1 MKIKSEYI
9 VMDENNNMF
18 KAILL
23 DNGTYLKYVDRAG
36 RYEEIGKEYFD
47 ECTIRMHI

>member
-1 MKIKSEYI
+1 MRIEKEFI
-9 VMDENNNMF
+9 VMDEQNNMF

-36 RYEEIGKEYFD
+36 RYEEIGKEYFE
-47 ECTIRMHI
+47 ECCIRMYI